1 MAKVWPYSLERVRT
15 GAREL
20 GSPTSSSTPPWS
32 LRVCE
37 WRRGVQRRRRGEG
50 EGGQRENI
58 CGLRLRNVIGAVC

>member
-1 MAKVWPYSLERVRT
+1 MKVWPHSLERVRT

-50 EGGQRENI
+50 EGGQRENK
-58 CGLRLRNVIGAVC
+58 GRLRSRNVIGAVR